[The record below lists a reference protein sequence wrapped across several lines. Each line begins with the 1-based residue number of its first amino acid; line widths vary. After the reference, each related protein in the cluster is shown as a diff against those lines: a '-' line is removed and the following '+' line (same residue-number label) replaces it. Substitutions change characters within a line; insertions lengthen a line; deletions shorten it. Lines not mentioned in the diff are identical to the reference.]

1 MTEIYIVF
9 HTVLEDS
16 NIFYLTFEEAFQQ
29 IEILVKET
37 GTKFEEW
44 SIRKLKEGVKFEA
57 DLTEFFVSSNT
68 LVYPIKYKK

>member
-1 MTEIYIVF
+1 MTEIYTVF
-9 HTVLEDS
+9 HSVLEDS

-44 SIRKLKEGVKFEA
+44 SIRKLKEGVKFEG
-57 DLTEFFVSSNT
+57 DLTGFLTASNT
-68 LVYPIKYKK
+68 LVFPIKDKK